1 MRGYMQTLDEVIA
14 KHEIKHPK
22 IVELFLWSQNYEY
35 PSPMSYFLDLIGF
48 SSEELGDTL
57 GDWAKVQ
64 EKISLLELAYIAD
77 ALQEYVNDAERAYVA
92 IVELVNTEGQ

>member
-1 MRGYMQTLDEVIA
+1 VLTLDEAIQ
-14 KHEIKHPK
+14 KHEEKYPN
-22 IVELFLWSQNYEY
+22 IVGLYIWSQNYEY

-77 ALQEYVNDAERAYVA
+77 ALQEYLNDAERAYVV
-92 IVELVNTEGQ
+92 IVELVNAEG

>member
-1 MRGYMQTLDEVIA
+1 MQTLDEVVA
-14 KHEIKHPK
+14 KNEIKHPK

-77 ALQEYVNDAERAYVA
+77 ALQEYLNDAERAYVA

>member
-1 MRGYMQTLDEVIA
+1 MNNELTIDEVVA
-14 KHEIKHPK
+14 KHEAKYPN

-35 PSPMSYFLDLIGF
+35 PSPMSYFLDLIGY

-77 ALQEYVNDAERAYVA
+77 ALQEYVNDAERAYEV
-92 IVELVNTEGQ
+92 IQELVNTEGQ

>member
-1 MRGYMQTLDEVIA
+1 MQTLDEVVA
-14 KHEIKHPK
+14 KNEIKHPK

-77 ALQEYVNDAERAYVA
+77 ALQEYVNDAERAYVV
-92 IVELVNTEGQ
+92 IQELVNTEGQ

>member
-1 MRGYMQTLDEVIA
+1 MQTLDEVIA

-77 ALQEYVNDAERAYVA
+77 ALQEYLNDAERAYVA